1 LWLAFAAFQVIIYSQ
16 HALFGQAL
24 QMHARHITSQ
34 VFTDVAQMTFMIQVR
49 QKHHRMTAN
58 MQAQVFKVAT

>member
-16 HALFGQAL
+16 HALLGQAL

-49 QKHHRMTAN
+49 QKHHRITAN